1 MSRRRWLVVLLSFVA
16 MIGISIWIVRSGID
30 PDQIKVKVPLWA
42 HALALLAVATEVL
55 TRALK
60 IGWSA
65 QALRIPLPYGLS
77 VRTCLGG
84 DFGAA
89 ITPSRSGAE
98 PARFLI
104 LAEGGLRPS
113 DVLMILFMELFLEM
127 LSLVV
132 IAIGLALG
140 FPHAGPVMGTIV
152 TMIGGYAAV
161 ILGVGAFGAALAR
174 RNANGPPPAW
184 ARRIGLH
191 AARWRRIQL
200 QLRQL
205 RVSIAYLRHARPGM
219 MALSLLAS
227 IVHVCT
233 RLALLPLIVYSLGAT
248 NADLSRLI
256 LWPLAFLYGGAVVP
270 LPGGGGVI
278 EVAFRQLFHRMIAP
292 NVLASSLVWWRF
304 YTLYLYIILG
314 AIAAGATVLRA
325 LRRSEGVRAPVIRHT
340 RELKV

>member
-1 MSRRRWLVVLLSFVA
+1 MSRQRWAIVIVSFA
-16 MIGISIWIVRSGID
+16 IMIGFSIWIVRSGID
-30 PDQIKVKVPLWA
+30 PTQLKVQVPWWA
-42 HALALLAVATEVL
+42 HLVALAAVALEVL
-55 TRALK
+55 TRAAK

-104 LAEGGLRPS
+104 LAEGGLTPA

-132 IAIGLALG
+132 IAIGLAIG
-140 FPHAGPVMGTIV
+140 FRESGAVMGTIV

-161 ILGVGAFGAALAR
+161 ILSVGAFGAYVAR
-174 RNANGPPPAW
+174 TNAHGPPPRW
-184 ARRIGLH
+184 ALRFGLN
-191 AARWRRIQL
+191 AGRWRRIQI
-200 QLRQL
+200 QLRSLRTSIDFLKHAQL
-205 RVSIAYLRHARPGM
+205 GM
-219 MALSLLAS
+219 MTLSLLAS
-227 IVHVCT
+227 IVHVAL
-233 RLALLPLIVYSLGAT
+233 RLTILPVLVYSLGAVH
-248 NADLSRLI
+248 ADLSRLV

-278 EVAFRQLFHRMIAP
+278 EVAFRQLFHNMMSR
-292 NVLASSLVWWRF
+292 NVLASALVWWRF
-304 YTLYLYIILG
+304 YTLYLYILLG
-314 AIAAGATVLRA
+314 AIAAGATVMRA
-325 LRRSEGVRAPVIRHT
+325 LKRGEKAPVIHHVP
-340 RELKV
+340 EVLS